1 MVGVAVGDVH
11 CRNVV
16 ERDAGEFELSEN
28 AVTAAGI
35 DKERCVV
42 AVEDEAGV
50 ETASNSGISCAKYGD
65 FVHCDDG

>member
-1 MVGVAVGDVH
+1 MGDVH

-16 ERDAGEFELSEN
+16 ERDAGEFELSED

-50 ETASNSGISCAKYGD
+50 ETAGNSGITGAKYCD
-65 FVHCDDG
+65 FLHFR